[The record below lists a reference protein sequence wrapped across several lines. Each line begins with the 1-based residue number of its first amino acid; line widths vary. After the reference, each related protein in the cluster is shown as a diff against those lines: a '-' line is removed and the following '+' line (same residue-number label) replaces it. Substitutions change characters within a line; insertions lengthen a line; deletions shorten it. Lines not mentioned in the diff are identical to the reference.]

1 MSPNDAPLTT
11 LLRELVIEI
20 AELIRQE
27 LRLARAETAEKLGR
41 AQHAMIALA
50 AGLLLAFCALLILL
64 QALVVALA
72 EVMPPWAASLLV
84 GGAVAVAA
92 FVLLRHAQKAMSPA
106 NLVPERTLDSLR
118 QDREMVM
125 EKAP

>member
-1 MSPNDAPLTT
+1 MSPKDAPLTT

-20 AELIRQE
+20 AELIGQE
-27 LRLARAETAEKLGR
+27 FRLARAETSEKLGR

-72 EVMPPWAASLLV
+72 EVMSPWAASLSV
-84 GGAVAVAA
+84 GAAVAAAA
-92 FVLLRHAQKAMSPA
+92 FVLLRHGQKAVSPT

-125 EKAP
+125 EKAQ